1 MVATQRGALAP
12 YTPRISVEWDL
23 DAPGRTWQVVDGS
36 LVFVDIS
43 GFTALS
49 ERLARLGRIG
59 AEELTAVLDTVFG
72 AMLRAAYAR
81 GGSLL
86 KFGGD
91 ALLLLFES
99 PDHVLQA
106 TAAAVEMRA
115 ALRVSKEIQ
124 TSVGRVH
131 LKMSVGV
138 HTGPIDFFL
147 VGDTHR
153 ELIVTGPT
161 ASATTDMEGSAD
173 AGEIVVSRAIADAL
187 PTGWVGDPKGAGLLL
202 RKRVVH

>member
-1 MVATQRGALAP
+1 MVATQPGALAP

-23 DAPGRTWQVVDGS
+23 DAPGTTWQVVDGS

-106 TAAAVEMRA
+106 TAAAVEVAGVDVPADVAVEAVLTARTLTLQTRDTQQVLA
-115 ALRVSKEIQ
+115 TWDLTDPNLRV
-124 TSVGRVH
+124 
-131 LKMSVGV
+131 
-138 HTGPIDFFL
+138 
-147 VGDTHR
+147 
-153 ELIVTGPT
+153 
-161 ASATTDMEGSAD
+161 
-173 AGEIVVSRAIADAL
+173 AGERTSTPPPSGRG
-187 PTGWVGDPKGAGLLL
+187 TS
-202 RKRVVH
+202 